1 MNMLL
6 FATFLTIAFSEIK
19 FGCPTPRKYF
29 QISDDVEVK
38 CLSVTKKASQET
50 YVGISDNFRSDE
62 VKSVYS
68 TTVSSRRLGY
78 LRGDLETQW
87 ETHRIQ

>member
-38 CLSVTKKASQET
+38 CLSVTKKASQEP
-50 YVGISDNFRSDE
+50 YGGISDNLRSDE
-62 VKSVYS
+62 VKSVY
-68 TTVSSRRLGY
+68 SSRRLGY